1 MQTERYQEIEGWT
14 ENQLFTLP
22 PGETDYYEYKSS
34 LIPLERLKTEIC
46 VAASA
51 FWNTGGGLL
60 LAGIDDH
67 GHIDG
72 GIPVEVGNQRL
83 RDWVD
88 QVLAHVEPL
97 GPYVIKTIEADAP
110 DSAIQPGHAVLAIG
124 FGESHLAPHM
134 APDFRYYVRAGTHSS
149 PSGHFLVEAIR
160 ARRGL
165 QKPLL
170 RGLLRM
176 HPNKGNT
183 VQLMV
188 LVANDAAALD
198 VELRLSPLPH
208 KFANIEDRFPL
219 KVPIIDR
226 DNAFA
231 IDFFNLYSVNKIFDR
246 DKPVYLDLTY
256 CDVAGRRFSD
266 SQPLDPFRSLSTV
279 RIGVEDA
286 DEIRRSLK
294 QMVKQ
299 MKRLNILLENL
310 THLDPPKAEPDA

>member
-1 MQTERYQEIEGWT
+1 MDDRRYLEVQHWT
-14 ENQLFTLP
+14 ENHLFTLP

-34 LIPLERLKTEIC
+34 LIPLERLKSEIC

-51 FWNTGGGLL
+51 FWNTGGGLF
-60 LAGIDDH
+60 LAGIDDD

-72 GIPVEVGNQRL
+72 GVPVEVGTQRL

-88 QVLAHVEPL
+88 QVLAHVEPI
-97 GPYVIKTIEADAP
+97 GPYTIRTIEAERP
-110 DSAIQPGHAVLAIG
+110 DSAIQAGHAVLAIG
-124 FGESHLAPHM
+124 FGESHQAPHM
-134 APDFRYYVRAGTHSS
+134 APDFRYYVRAGTHSL

-160 ARRGL
+160 SRRGL
-165 QKPLL
+165 HRPFL

-183 VQLMV
+183 VQLLV
-188 LVANDAAALD
+188 LAVNDVPALD
-198 VELRLSPLPH
+198 VELRLSPLPQ
-208 KFANIEDRFPL
+208 KFTGIADRFPL

-226 DNAFA
+226 ENTFA
-231 IDFFNLYSVNKIFDR
+231 IDFFNLYSVNKIFDK
-246 DKPVYLDLTY
+246 DQPVYLDLSY
-256 CDVAGRRFSD
+256 CDVAGRRFTY

-299 MKRLNILLENL
+299 MKRMNILLENF
-310 THLDPPKAEPDA
+310 TQHDNPPD